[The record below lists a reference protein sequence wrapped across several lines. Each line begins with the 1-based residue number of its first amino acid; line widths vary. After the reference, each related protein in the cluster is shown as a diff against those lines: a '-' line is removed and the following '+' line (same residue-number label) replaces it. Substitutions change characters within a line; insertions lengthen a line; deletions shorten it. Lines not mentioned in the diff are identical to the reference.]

1 MANIV
6 QSAVGTQR
14 QFTKQPVA
22 TYQKSLRYLV
32 DSQGIVKS
40 GAGDRLYNALTGLGD
55 SVMKY
60 ATSEEERT
68 RAKTVEIE
76 PLINAATEDD
86 WKKLSAIELLN
97 KYGKFQLADN
107 PYAVAA
113 IEQARGKYMSEKF
126 TQQYNITMAQDPV
139 KEPEEERK
147 RYDEEKRKFLK
158 DNVNESYDVEQFYKG
173 FWASNPQDLLNVTNQ
188 KIAEKSKSLMTMGK
202 ASFQADAST
211 YVRENADKSPEEFIG
226 GIQKLINSSVLMSLQ
241 LDERKAAMEAILGEI
256 ATEVG
261 SPDLIRKCAD
271 IAITNTDNGDAKET
285 VGKYVDLNP
294 YIKMA
299 EDTAKARPG
308 QYMLKQQETLARFT
322 KVSELDNWWKG
333 LTPSEQHMFKADY
346 GKYRVSLIADEE
358 AAKKQMVRQNQ
369 QRITKGAS
377 DQLGDIALARRMAGH
392 ADGTYCSAD
401 QAYAAASKVLKN
413 MQPGDTKTFAQVL
426 LWSSNTKMQKEYTG
440 YFKQGI
446 LGMSPDEMSD
456 TSNPRSVTNGLA
468 LWNYNPAV
476 FAATFGK
483 DLASD
488 MQTIQALIDFKGSE
502 TAGFELFCQ
511 GRDNMARNAEVKEAA
526 ETFSKEAMSDGDA
539 VELTDADDPS
549 STVNISISAD
559 SFAQVNASALKYM
572 RASVPD
578 EDAAKYILQSSL
590 KKNYVAYDD
599 RPMPQV
605 VFAKKTDATNGIDA
619 SDDTYGAATQFMDYR
634 VEATNAEYAGMKA
647 TWWWGVDNKIH
658 FGDPSYGL
666 DEHNG
671 YTLDEFYD
679 MVNQWHYDRQ
689 AEEEESS
696 ESSDTNTEEDSDVTN
711 TGNRRASYGG
721 PTWGGW

>member
-1 MANIV
+1 MANRV

-22 TYQKSLRYLV
+22 TYQKSLRNLV

-55 SVMKY
+55 NIMKY
-60 ATSEEERT
+60 ASSEEDRT
-68 RAKTVEIE
+68 RAKTVEVE
-76 PLINAATEDD
+76 SLINAATEED

-147 RYDEEKRKFLK
+147 RYDEEKRKFLE

-299 EDTAKARPG
+299 EDTAKARPN
-308 QYMLKQQETLARFT
+308 QYMLKQQEKLAKFT
-322 KVSELDNWWKG
+322 KVSELDEWWKN

-346 GKYRVSLIADEE
+346 GKYRVALIADEE
-358 AAKKQMVRQNQ
+358 AAKKQMIRQNQ
-369 QRITKGAS
+369 QRLAKEAS
-377 DQLGDIALARRMAGH
+377 NQIGDIALARRMAGH

-426 LWSSNTKMQKEYTG
+426 LWSPNTKMQKEYTG

-526 ETFSKEAMSDGDA
+526 ETFSKEAMSEGDA
-539 VELTDADDPS
+539 VELTDANNPNGTINVPIS
-549 STVNISISAD
+549 SDA
-559 SFAQVNASALKYM
+559 FAQVNSSALKYM
-572 RASVPD
+572 RASVPS

-590 KKNYVAYDD
+590 SNNYVAYDE
-599 RPMPQV
+599 RPMPKV
-605 VFAKKTDATNGIDA
+605 VFAKKTDATNGIDVSKETA
-619 SDDTYGAATQFMDYR
+619 AYGAATKFMNYYK
-634 VEATNAEYAGMKA
+634 EAANAEYPGMTS
-647 TWWWGVDNKIH
+647 TWWWGVDNKVH
-658 FGDPSYGL
+658 FGDPSYGW
-666 DEHNG
+666 DEV
-671 YTLDEFYD
+671 YSLDEFYD
-679 MVNQWHYDRQ
+679 KVNQWNYEKEDE
-689 AEEEESS
+689 AEASS
-696 ESSDTNTEEDSDVTN
+696 SSSSNSDEDSGVTM
-711 TGNRRASYGG
+711 TGRRRASYGG
-721 PTWGGW
+721 PNLGGW

>member
-22 TYQKSLRYLV
+22 TYQKSLRNLNAT
-32 DSQGIVKS
+32 QGIVNT
-40 GAGDRLYNALTGLGD
+40 GVGERLYRSLTGLGD
-55 SVMKY
+55 AAMKY
-60 ATSEEERT
+60 AIGEEDRT
-68 RAKTVEIE
+68 RARVVEVE
-76 PLINAATEDD
+76 PLINAATEED

-126 TQQYNITMAQDPV
+126 TQQYNITMAESPV

-147 RYDEEKRKFLK
+147 RYDQEKRKFLE
-158 DNVNESYDVEQFYKG
+158 DNVNESYDVDQFYKG

-188 KIAEKSKSLMTMGK
+188 KIAEKSKSLMTIGK
-202 ASFQADAST
+202 ASFQAEAST
-211 YVRENADKSPEEFIG
+211 YVRENADKSPEEFID

-241 LDERKAAMEAILGEI
+241 LDERKAAMEGILGEI

-261 SPDLIRKCAD
+261 SPDLIRKCAN

-299 EDTAKARPG
+299 EDTAKARPN
-308 QYMLKQQETLARFT
+308 QYMLKQQETLARFKT
-322 KVSELDNWWKG
+322 VAELDNWWKN
-333 LTPSEQHMFKADY
+333 LTPTEQHMFKPDY

-358 AAKKQMVRQNQ
+358 AAKKQMIRQNQ
-369 QRITKGAS
+369 KRISQNTS
-377 DQLGDIALARRMAGH
+377 DQIGDIALARRMAGH
-392 ADGTYCSAD
+392 ADGTYCSSD

-526 ETFSKEAMSDGDA
+526 ETFSKAAMSDGDA
-539 VELTDADDPS
+539 VELTNADDPS
-549 STVNISISAD
+549 NTVNISISAD
-559 SFAQVNASALKYM
+559 SFAQVNSSALKYM

-599 RPMPQV
+599 RPIPQV

-619 SDDTYGAATQFMDYR
+619 SDDTYGAATQFMNAYK
-634 VEATNAEYAGMKA
+634 ESANAEYPGMA
-647 TWWWGVDNKIH
+647 STWWWGVDNKIH
-658 FGDPSYGL
+658 FGDPSYGW
-666 DEHNG
+666 DEA

-679 MVNQWHYDRQ
+679 KVNQWHYDRGA
-689 AEEEESS
+689 AEENS
-696 ESSDTNTEEDSDVTN
+696 EEDTESAETEDSGATMI
-711 TGNRRASYGG
+711 GSRRASYGG
-721 PTWGGW
+721 PNWNGW

>member
-22 TYQKSLRYLV
+22 TYQKSLRNLNA
-32 DSQGIVKS
+32 SQGIVNT
-40 GAGDRLYNALTGLGD
+40 GAGERLYRSLTGLGD
-55 SVMKY
+55 AAMKY
-60 ATSEEERT
+60 AIGEEDRT
-68 RAKTVEIE
+68 RARVVEVE
-76 PLINAATEDD
+76 PLINAATEED

-147 RYDEEKRKFLK
+147 RYDEEKRKFLE

-202 ASFQADAST
+202 ASFQAEAST

-261 SPDLIRKCAD
+261 SPDLIRKCAG

-299 EDTAKARPG
+299 EDTAKARPN

-322 KVSELDNWWKG
+322 RVSELDNWWKN

-369 QRITKGAS
+369 QRLTQDAS
-377 DQLGDIALARRMAGH
+377 NQLGDIALARRIAGH

-401 QAYAAASKVLKN
+401 QAYAAASKALKN
-413 MQPGDTKTFAQVL
+413 MQPGDTKTFAQIL
-426 LWSSNTKMQKEYTG
+426 LWSFNTKMQKEYTG

-526 ETFSKEAMSDGDA
+526 ETFSKEAMSEGDA
-539 VELTDADDPS
+539 VELTNADDPS

-605 VFAKKTDATNGIDA
+605 VFAKKTDATNGIDV

-689 AEEEESS
+689 ADEEESS